1 MEKKYKTEK
10 VGNMLRIIAL
20 KDFSDVKKGDKG
32 GLIEKEENLS
42 QEGDCWVYDE
52 AWIYGNAVISD
63 NAKIYEKASVGGI
76 ARVFGCACVYG
87 DATVC
92 DNAWVHGNARIYG
105 KAVVHGIVNV
115 YENAEIYGKASVE
128 RYAEIFGEAK
138 IYGRAWV
145 SGKACDSD
153 NEPIKICGNVKL
165 YSTKRSW
172 VTTSIKDSKDYVI
185 LAIKKDF
192 YIISL
197 SNNIINQ
204 DISIVEENYIKNI
217 QIIRQLYGKEV

>member
-42 QEGDCWVYDE
+42 QEGDCWVYED

-76 ARVFGCACVYG
+76 ARVFGSACVYG
-87 DATVC
+87 YATVC
-92 DNAWVHGNARIYG
+92 DNVRVYGNARIYG
-105 KAVVHGIVNV
+105 KALVHGIVNV

-145 SGKACDSD
+145 SGKACDD
-153 NEPIKICGNVKL
+153 EPIKICGNVKL
-165 YSTKRSW
+165 HPPR
-172 VTTSIKDSKDYVI
+172 TSINNFSTKDSKDYIV

-192 YIISL
+192 YTFAL
-197 SNNIINQ
+197 STSATGI
-204 DISIVEENYIKNI
+204 EYIKNI